1 MAIINT
7 YSGVTK
13 CLITVPNINI
23 LFDPHSNIVR
33 KVVAL
38 SPFYREEV
46 EVSPLLGFRQ
56 SM

>member
-46 EVSPLLGFRQ
+46 EVSPVLGFRQ

>member
-1 MAIINT
+1 MVIINT

-23 LFDPHSNIVR
+23 LFDLHSNIVR

-38 SPFYREEV
+38 SPLYREEI
-46 EVSPLLGFRQ
+46 EVSPLLSFRQ